1 MDAAAMDKYG
11 IPGAI
16 LMENAGLAVADAVWE
31 LLACSSDPRVLI
43 VCGKGNNG
51 GDGLVAARHLQ
62 NRGADVHVALLT
74 AGSELAGDA
83 AVNYRIACSMGVP
96 LTENAD
102 GSAVRALLCRA
113 DLVVDAIL
121 GTGIT
126 GEVRGVAREAIEA
139 IRARDARTVAV
150 DIPSGIHADTGAVLG
165 AAVQA
170 QVTVTFGLPK
180 LGLVQYPG
188 RAHCGELRVADI
200 SLPRALLTSEL
211 LKAEWVTA
219 DLARSFLP
227 QRPPDLHKGDAGRV
241 LVVAGSPGM
250 TGAAALCGTGAL
262 RAGAGLV
269 TVACPAGVQDVIAG
283 KCLEVMT
290 LALPQTPACTLGR
303 EALEPLLQA
312 ANRSDGVALGPGL
325 SQHPE
330 TAALVREAVA
340 ALPVP
345 LVLDADGL
353 NALGGDLTPL
363 RKRAAPTILTPHP
376 GELARLTGQTIDS
389 IQQDRVDAARRAAA
403 ACGAVIVLKGAATV
417 TAEPGGRVW
426 VNATGNSGMA
436 SGGMGDVLTGIIA
449 AFLVGGAEPVEAAVA
464 GAHYHGLAA
473 DMAAQ
478 ADPRGLA
485 AGDVIEA
492 LPAALAQS

>member
-11 IPGAI
+11 IPGVI
-16 LMENAGLAVADAVWE
+16 LMENAGVAVADAVSKM
-31 LLACSSDPRVLI
+31 LACCPCARVLI

-62 NRGADVHVALLT
+62 NRGADVHVALL
-74 AGSELAGDA
+74 ASGSDLTGDA
-83 AVNYRIACSMGVP
+83 AINFRIASGMGVP

-102 GSAVRALLCRA
+102 GPAVRALLARA
-113 DLVVDAIL
+113 DIVVDAIL
-121 GTGIT
+121 GTGT
-126 GEVRGVAREAIEA
+126 SGEVRGVAREAIEA
-139 IRARDARTVAV
+139 INARGARVVAA

-170 QVTVTFGLPK
+170 QATVTFGLPK

-200 SLPRALLTSEL
+200 SLPRALLTTEL
-211 LKAEWVTA
+211 LKAQWVTGE
-219 DLARSFLP
+219 LARELLP
-227 QRPPDLHKGDAGRV
+227 LRASDMHKGDAGRA
-241 LVVAGSPGM
+241 LVVAGAPGM
-250 TGAAALCGTGAL
+250 TGAAALCGAAAL

-269 TVACPAGVQDVIAG
+269 TVACAVGLQDVIAA

-290 LALPQTPACTLGR
+290 LGLPQTAERTLGS
-303 EALEPLLQA
+303 EAREPLLQIA
-312 ANRSDGVALGPGL
+312 GRSDAVAMGPGL

-330 TAALVREAVA
+330 TAALVREVVA
-340 ALPVP
+340 ALDAP

-353 NALGGDLTPL
+353 NALNGDLAPVKGRT
-363 RKRAAPTILTPHP
+363 APTVLTPHP
-376 GELARLTGQTIDS
+376 GELARLCGQTIES

-403 ACGAVIVLKGAATV
+403 ACGAVLVLKGAATV

-436 SGGMGDVLTGIIA
+436 SGGMGDLLTGIIA
-449 AFLVGGAEPVEAAVA
+449 AFLAGGADPLAAAVA
-464 GAHYHGLAA
+464 GVHYHGRAADLAA
-473 DMAAQ
+473 EN
-478 ADPRGLA
+478 DPRSLIA
-485 AGDVIEA
+485 SDVLRA
-492 LPAALAQS
+492 LPGALADG